1 MNKTTSQSQHY
12 CIIQQSANQVLTVG
26 QSLQDT
32 INEYND
38 TYNTNN
44 NEKSFGASLNSSNDI
59 VLIECSELL
68 YTLALDGENVDY
80 EELIDA

>member
-1 MNKTTSQSQHY
+1 
-12 CIIQQSANQVLTVG
+12 
-26 QSLQDT
+26 